1 MIQHCCREFKLG
13 LVVEIEAVYFAET
26 YIQRAADR
34 ALVGQQCGRINGA
47 VIDFVVVVTG
57 VLAQRYRIVDAM
69 LQGVTDSKLFSAVL
83 IDIRLAGE
91 TVGRDFAVGIG
102 AQRTFGR

>member
-13 LVVEIEAVYFAET
+13 LVIEIEAVDFTET
-26 YIQRAADR
+26 FIQRAADR

-57 VLAQRYRIVDAM
+57 VLPLALERNVP
-69 LQGVTDSKLFSAVL
+69 SAGKRCDGLVSS
-83 IDIRLAGE
+83 
-91 TVGRDFAVGIG
+91 FW
-102 AQRTFGR
+102 

>member
-1 MIQHCCREFKLG
+1 
-13 LVVEIEAVYFAET
+13 
-26 YIQRAADR
+26 
-34 ALVGQQCGRINGA
+34 
-47 VIDFVVVVTG
+47 
-57 VLAQRYRIVDAM
+57 M